1 MKRIGVLLSL
11 LVLATLVAVLT
22 LAPGRIERNLNRVEP
37 VTAGGTADAR
47 AAALHASLFVAD
59 LHADSLMWARDFL
72 QRGDRGH
79 VDLPRLA
86 EGNVALQVLTTVTRS
101 PHGLNYE
108 SNAADARDDITL
120 LALVQRWP
128 PRTWNSL
135 AERALYQA
143 ERLDGF
149 VARSQGQLL
158 LIRSRGDLESL
169 VARRAAG
176 GRAIGV
182 VLGTEGSHAL
192 DGKLQNIG
200 RLHAAGF
207 RIMGLQHFFDNEL
220 GGSLHGT
227 SGEGL
232 SDFGRA
238 ALAEM
243 LRRRIIIDVAHS
255 SPAVVEDVL
264 AATDAPLL
272 VSHTGT
278 HGHCPGPRNIP
289 DALMQRIAAR
299 GGLVGIG
306 FWAEAVCD
314 ASPAGIA
321 AALAAAVEL
330 LGEDAVALGSDF
342 DGAVTTTIDAAAMPA
357 ITAALLARGMEERRI
372 AKIMGGNAREF
383 LLRRLPNAP

>member
-1 MKRIGVLLSL
+1 MKKIGMILALLL
-11 LVLATLVAVLT
+11 LAAVVAVLVV
-22 LAPGRIERNLNRVEP
+22 APGQVERGLNRLEP
-37 VTAGGTADAR
+37 AAAGVATDAR
-47 AAALHASLFVAD
+47 AAALHQSLFVSD

-72 QRGDRGH
+72 QRADRGH
-79 VDLPRLA
+79 VDLPRLV

-108 SNAADARDDITL
+108 RNDADARDDITL

-149 VARSQGQLL
+149 VARSQGQLR
-158 LIRSRGDLESL
+158 LIRSRGDLEAL

-176 GRAIGV
+176 DPAVGV

-192 DGKLQNIG
+192 DGKLENIG

-207 RIMGLQHFFDNEL
+207 RIMSLQHFFDNEL

-232 SDFGRA
+232 SDFGRE

-243 LRRRIIIDVAHS
+243 LRRRIIVDVAHS

-278 HGHCPGPRNIP
+278 YGHCPGPRNIP

-321 AALAAAVEL
+321 AALAAAVDL

-342 DGAVTTTIDAAAMPA
+342 DGAVITTIDAAGLPA
-357 ITAALLARGMEERRI
+357 ITAALLARGMDERRI
-372 AKIMGGNAREF
+372 AKLMGGNARDF
-383 LLRRLPNAP
+383 LRRHLPPAP

>member
-1 MKRIGVLLSL
+1 MIVALL
-11 LVLATLVAVLT
+11 LVAAVGALLLVG
-22 LAPGRIERNLNRVEP
+22 PGRVERSLNRIEP
-37 VTAGGTADAR
+37 AASAGAVDAR
-47 AAALHASLFVAD
+47 AAALHRSLFVAD
-59 LHADSLMWARDFL
+59 LHADTLMWARDFL
-72 QRGDRGH
+72 ARGERGH
-79 VDLPRLA
+79 VDLPRLVA
-86 EGNVALQVLTTVTRS
+86 GNVALQVLTTVTRS

-108 SNAADARDDITL
+108 RNAADARDDITL

-135 AERALYQA
+135 TERALYQA
-143 ERLDGF
+143 ARLDGF
-149 VARSQGQLL
+149 VARSQGQLTVL
-158 LIRSRGDLESL
+158 RNRADVEAL
-169 VARRAAG
+169 VVRRAAG
-176 GRAIGV
+176 ERVVGV

-192 DGKLQNIG
+192 EGRLENIG
-200 RLHAAGF
+200 RLHDAGF
-207 RIMGLQHFFDNEL
+207 RIMSLQHFFDNEL

-227 SGEGL
+227 SGAGL

-238 ALAEM
+238 AVAEM
-243 LRRRIIIDVAHS
+243 LRRHIVIDVAHS

-264 AATDAPLL
+264 AATDVPLL
-272 VSHTGT
+272 VSHGGT
-278 HGHCPGPRNIP
+278 WGHCPGPRNIP

-321 AALAAAVEL
+321 TALEAAVAL

-342 DGAVTTTIDAAAMPA
+342 DGAVTTTIDAAGLPA
-357 ITAALLARGMEERRI
+357 ITAALLARGMDERRI

-383 LLRRLPNAP
+383 LLRGLPPAS

>member
-1 MKRIGVLLSL
+1 MKRIGMIVALLPVAAVAAL
-11 LVLATLVAVLT
+11 LAIG
-22 LAPGRIERNLNRVEP
+22 PGRVERNLNRIEP
-37 VTAGGTADAR
+37 AAAGAAADSR
-47 AAALHASLFVAD
+47 AAALHRSLFVAD
-59 LHADSLMWARDFL
+59 LHADTLMWARDFL

-79 VDLPRLA
+79 VDLPRLV

-135 AERALYQA
+135 TERALYQA

-149 VARSQGQLL
+149 VARSQGRLL
-158 LIRSRGDLESL
+158 MIRNRADLDVLI
-169 VARRAAG
+169 ARRGAG
-176 GRAIGV
+176 EQAVGV

-192 DGKLQNIG
+192 DGKLENIG
-200 RLHAAGF
+200 RLHDAGF

-227 SGEGL
+227 SRAGL
-232 SDFGRA
+232 SEFGRA

-278 HGHCPGPRNIP
+278 YGHCPGPRNIP

-321 AALAAAVEL
+321 AALDAAVDL
-330 LGEDAVALGSDF
+330 LGEEAVALGSDF
-342 DGAVTTTIDAAAMPA
+342 DGAVTTTIDAAGLPA
-357 ITAALLARGMEERRI
+357 ITAALRARGMDESRI
-372 AKIMGGNAREF
+372 ARVMGGNAREF
-383 LLRRLPNAP
+383 LRRQLPPAS

>member
-1 MKRIGVLLSL
+1 MKRIGMIVALLPVAAVAAL
-11 LVLATLVAVLT
+11 LAIG
-22 LAPGRIERNLNRVEP
+22 PGRVERNLNRIEP
-37 VTAGGTADAR
+37 AAAGAAADSR
-47 AAALHASLFVAD
+47 AAALHRSLFVAD
-59 LHADSLMWARDFL
+59 LHADTLMWARDFL

-79 VDLPRLA
+79 VDLPRLV

-135 AERALYQA
+135 TERALYQA

-149 VARSQGQLL
+149 VARSQGRLL
-158 LIRSRGDLESL
+158 VIRDRGDLDVL
-169 VARRAAG
+169 IARRGAG
-176 GRAIGV
+176 ERAVGV

-192 DGKLQNIG
+192 DGKLENIG
-200 RLHAAGF
+200 RLHDAGF

-227 SGEGL
+227 SRAGL
-232 SDFGRA
+232 SEFGRA

-243 LRRRIIIDVAHS
+243 LRRRIIVDVAHS

-278 HGHCPGPRNIP
+278 YGHCPGPRNIP

-306 FWAEAVCD
+306 FWAEAICD

-321 AALAAAVEL
+321 AALDAAVDL
-330 LGEDAVALGSDF
+330 LGEEAVALGSDF
-342 DGAVTTTIDAAAMPA
+342 DGAVTTTIDAAGLSA
-357 ITAALLARGMEERRI
+357 ITAALRARGMDERRI
-372 AKIMGGNAREF
+372 ARVMGGNAREF
-383 LLRRLPNAP
+383 LRRQLPPAP

>member
-1 MKRIGVLLSL
+1 MKRIGAVLSL
-11 LVLATLVAVLT
+11 LLLATVISVLAF
-22 LAPGRIERNLNRVEP
+22 APGRIERNLNRIDTVA
-37 VTAGGTADAR
+37 AGGTADAR
-47 AAALHASLFVAD
+47 AVALHASLFVAD

-72 QRGDRGH
+72 QRGNRGH
-79 VDLPRLA
+79 VDLPRLV

-128 PRTWNSL
+128 PRTWDSL
-135 AERALYQA
+135 TERALYQA
-143 ERLDGF
+143 ERLEGF
-149 VARSQGQLL
+149 VARSQGGLRV
-158 LIRSRGDLESL
+158 IRNRADLESL
-169 VARRAAG
+169 IAQRGAG
-176 GRAIGV
+176 AETVGV

-192 DGKLQNIG
+192 DGKLENID
-200 RLHAAGF
+200 RLHQAGF
-207 RIMGLQHFFDNEL
+207 RIMGLQHFFDNAL

-227 SGEGL
+227 SGAGL
-232 SDFGRA
+232 SEFGRA

-243 LRRRIIIDVAHS
+243 QRRGIVIDVAHS

-278 HGHCPGPRNIP
+278 YGHCPGPRNIP
-289 DALMQRIAAR
+289 DVLMQRIAAR
-299 GGLVGIG
+299 GGLIGIG
-306 FWAEAVCD
+306 FWAEAICD

-321 AALAAAVEL
+321 AALEAAVAL

-342 DGAVTTTIDAAAMPA
+342 DGAVTTTIDAAGMSA
-357 ITAALLARGMEERRI
+357 ITAALLARGMDERRI
-372 AKIMGGNAREF
+372 AKLMGGNVRDF
-383 LLRRLPNAP
+383 LLRSLPSAP

>member
-1 MKRIGVLLSL
+1 MKRIGAVLSL
-11 LVLATLVAVLT
+11 LLLATVISVLAF
-22 LAPGRIERNLNRVEP
+22 APGRIERNLNRIDTVA
-37 VTAGGTADAR
+37 AGGTADAR
-47 AAALHASLFVAD
+47 AVALHASLFVAD

-72 QRGDRGH
+72 QRGNRGH
-79 VDLPRLA
+79 VDLPRLV

-128 PRTWNSL
+128 PRTWDSL
-135 AERALYQA
+135 TERALYQA
-143 ERLDGF
+143 ERLEGF
-149 VARSQGQLL
+149 VARSQGGLRV
-158 LIRSRGDLESL
+158 IRTRGDLESL
-169 VARRAAG
+169 IAQRGSGATTVGA
-176 GRAIGV
+176 

-192 DGKLQNIG
+192 DGKLENIG
-200 RLHAAGF
+200 RLHEAGF
-207 RIMGLQHFFDNEL
+207 RIMGLQHFFDNAL

-227 SGEGL
+227 SRAGL
-232 SDFGRA
+232 SEFGRA

-243 LRRRIIIDVAHS
+243 LRRGIVIDVAHS

-278 HGHCPGPRNIP
+278 YGHCPGPRNIP

-299 GGLVGIG
+299 GGLIGIG
-306 FWAEAVCD
+306 FWAEAICD

-321 AALAAAVEL
+321 AALDAAVAL

-342 DGAVTTTIDAAAMPA
+342 DGAVTTTIDAAGMSA
-357 ITAALLARGMEERRI
+357 ITAALLARGMDERRI
-372 AKIMGGNAREF
+372 AKLMGGNVRDF
-383 LLRRLPNAP
+383 LLRSLPPAP